1 MVKLYQNYTKTM
13 REEAVSVAAKIGR
26 PAITPEGRENQ
37 MISLA
42 IDLAEQQLRDGTA
55 SSQVI
60 THFLKL
66 GTSRAELEKEK
77 LALENELTKAKTA
90 NIKAQERS
98 DQMFKDAIEAM
109 MRYQGRGDEYD
120 EYEYYED

>member
-1 MVKLYQNYTKTM
+1 MAKSKPSGSKKKL
-13 REEAVSVAAKIGR
+13 R
-26 PAITPEGRENQ
+26 PAFTTEARENQ

-66 GTSRAELEKEK
+66 GSMRERLERERLEEENK
-77 LALENELTKAKTA
+77 LLKAKTESLQSA
-90 NIKAQERS
+90 ARSEALYEEVIKA
-98 DQMFKDAIEAM
+98 
-109 MRYQGRGDEYD
+109 MREYQGYGDDEDYD
-120 EYEYYED
+120 Y